1 MSAVGTQGRVR
12 EKCNGIKHTAPEKKN
27 EGVGNS
33 GQVDLQ
39 KKGRGQN
46 SNQKRQGRIEASG
59 SHGLE
64 GASRGRRRSH
74 AAFGRALV
82 QGVDVEAMEG
92 GRGMGRGQRPPDM
105 REMARRLARR
115 ARRRGYLA
123 HCWAPPQKS
132 KYRWYPACATA
143 RPASRQAADDAG
155 GPLFLFLPER
165 RRLQDG
171 GVLAQCMTAP
181 PRTKVPWCKLGTCGA
196 GAGKARLS
204 FRNVPHMYW
213 LPGSSPLH
221 THNLA
226 HPCLLYPPST
236 STATCRRAAA
246 RAPSATAT
254 SQWRNTRP
262 CSPREPLAPLINLLA
277 RPE

>member
-12 EKCNGIKHTAPEKKN
+12 EKCNGIKHTAPKKKN

-64 GASRGRRRSH
+64 GASRGRRTSH

-155 GPLFLFLPER
+155 GATFSFFTGTEEAARRGGTCTMYDCSTKNKGTVVQIGDLWCRGGQGAAQLP
-165 RRLQDG
+165 QCPAH
-171 GVLAQCMTAP
+171 VLA
-181 PRTKVPWCKLGTCGA
+181 
-196 GAGKARLS
+196 
-204 FRNVPHMYW
+204 
-213 LPGSSPLH
+213 
-221 THNLA
+221 
-226 HPCLLYPPST
+226 
-236 STATCRRAAA
+236 
-246 RAPSATAT
+246 
-254 SQWRNTRP
+254 TRF
-262 CSPREPLAPLINLLA
+262 
-277 RPE
+277 